1 MCFVLDL
8 AWVLADCC
16 VADVANPS
24 TARADHESCGAH
36 HRPIARWLVD
46 GLM

>member
-1 MCFVLDL
+1 VLDL
-8 AWVLADCC
+8 VWVLADCC
-16 VADVANPS
+16 VADVTNRPTS
-24 TARADHESCGAH
+24 TVRADHESCGAH